1 MSSVPEGPPG
11 CVYRSPLLG
20 SPATLRPLLLLT
32 HLLQPPQPLSPLKKP
47 TPAPA
52 AREMLPKG
60 QQNLSPDSANLP
72 ATMALRETVPQLDH
86 PQPSPPGPLTLPD
99 AHCLPCCLSNRCSSH
114 CPRAFEHTVPLAP
127 APLPLGNSLSPLRSP
142 WIFTGKSLPP
152 RQGSSH
158 NREPAGTEDRLGQ
171 DSKDPQ
177 AVTHPCGPPNNLQGV
192 TVTVPVLQTRKL
204 RHRDIKQLTKL
215 RCQDSGPKSGA
226 SSPEHASLL
235 LGASCAHPSALRS
248 LLSVSLP
255 SRPAPPDTVVTS

>member
-1 MSSVPEGPPG
+1 M
-11 CVYRSPLLG
+11 
-20 SPATLRPLLLLT
+20 
-32 HLLQPPQPLSPLKKP
+32 P
-47 TPAPA
+47 TASLA
-52 AREMLPKG
+52 VSQTGVLPT
-60 QQNLSPDSANLP
+60 A
-72 ATMALRETVPQLDH
+72 
-86 PQPSPPGPLTLPD
+86 PGPLNTQ
-99 AHCLPCCLSNRCSSH
+99 
-114 CPRAFEHTVPLAP
+114 F
-127 APLPLGNSLSPLRSP
+127 PLPQHRFPWPIPSHPSDLLGYSQESPSTQAR
-142 WIFTGKSLPP
+142 IKS
-152 RQGSSH
+152 QQ
-158 NREPAGTEDRLGQ
+158 REPAGTEDRLGQ
-171 DSKDPQ
+171 DSKGPQ